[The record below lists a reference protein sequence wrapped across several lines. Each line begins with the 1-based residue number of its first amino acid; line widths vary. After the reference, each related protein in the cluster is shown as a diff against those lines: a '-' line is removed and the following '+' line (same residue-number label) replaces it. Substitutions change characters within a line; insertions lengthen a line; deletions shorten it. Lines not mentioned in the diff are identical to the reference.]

1 MKTFVPNYYKDF
13 KCIASLCQHSCC
25 VGWEIDIDE
34 CSLEKYNKMNTKL
47 GEKIRENI
55 EIQDKTAYFKL
66 KENERCPFL
75 NSNNLCDLILEAGED
90 TLCDIC
96 KDHPRFRNF
105 YTDRTEMGLGIAC
118 EEATRIIL
126 SAKEPFSL
134 DLISGESENL
144 TAEELSFIE
153 ERNSL
158 IRIVEEAE
166 NVFSAINKINEMYEL
181 KPLNIDFIDL
191 ADFLLTLEMLD
202 LTWTEKVKSLKENK
216 EKEDSN
222 QDSNLAFKNLYKYFL
237 FRHLTD
243 DEFYENLAFAE
254 ISTKIIFEICKNSNL
269 DFGEICEISRMYS
282 SEIEYSDENKE
293 KIIEYT
299 EK

>member
-25 VGWEIDIDE
+25 VGWEIDIDD
-34 CSLEKYNKMNTKL
+34 CTLEKYNKMDTEL
-47 GEKIRENI
+47 GKKIRENI
-55 EIQDKTAYFKL
+55 ETQDGVAYFKL

-75 NSNNLCDLILEAGED
+75 NSNNLCELILEAGED

-134 DLISGESENL
+134 DLFSGESEDL
-144 TAEELSFIE
+144 TAEEISFIE

-158 IRIVEEAE
+158 IKTVEEVE

-216 EKEDSN
+216 EKEMQN

-269 DFGEICEISRMYS
+269 DFSNICEIARMYS

-293 KIIEYT
+293 KLIEYT

>member
-34 CSLEKYNKMNTKL
+34 CTLEKYNKMNTKL
-47 GEKIRENI
+47 GNRIRENI
-55 EIQDKTAYFKL
+55 EPQDEVAYFKL
-66 KENERCPFL
+66 QENERCPFL

-118 EEATRIIL
+118 EESTRIIL

-134 DLISGESENL
+134 DLFSGESEDL
-144 TAEELSFIE
+144 TAEEISFIE
-153 ERNSL
+153 ERNGL

-181 KPLNIDFIDL
+181 NPLNIDFETI

-202 LTWTEKVKSLKENK
+202 TSWSEKVNLLKENK
-216 EKEDSN
+216 STNTQN

-254 ISTKIIFEICKNSNL
+254 ISTNIIYTICKNTSF
-269 DFGEICEISRMYS
+269 DFKNICEIARMYS